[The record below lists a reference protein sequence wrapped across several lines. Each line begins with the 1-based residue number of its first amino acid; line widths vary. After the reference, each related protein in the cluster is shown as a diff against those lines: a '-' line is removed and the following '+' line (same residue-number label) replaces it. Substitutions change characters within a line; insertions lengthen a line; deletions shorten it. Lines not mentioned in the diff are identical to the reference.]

1 MHRVGYLGAS
11 LCPSV
16 SETPQRKTSF
26 IPRANACPKLRLPE
40 AAEISREKENLSARG
55 TPIAARS
62 QFLQTYTYLSTVT
75 SERGHSERQKMP
87 FPGQLMGQH
96 KEWIVKNCI
105 NAQAIQPI
113 LQPVILPSSLWT
125 SSTMSLSCLT
135 EFPAYGNQ
143 MKESTRTPAAVTVE
157 KQLVQKEIMDLPSH
171 KPELPDQHLLSQPV
185 VTLDWIQSPSQGLD
199 WSPISIIAG
208 KKSMMEADPAYSSPP
223 HITLGLATVEVKTC
237 HVASFFAL

>member
-1 MHRVGYLGAS
+1 MHRVGYLGACLS
-11 LCPSV
+11 PTV

-26 IPRANACPKLRLPE
+26 IPRANACPKLCLPE

-75 SERGHSERQKMP
+75 SERGHSERQKMT
-87 FPGQLMGQH
+87 FSGQLMGQNE
-96 KEWIVKNCI
+96 EWIVKNCI

-135 EFPAYGNQ
+135 KFLANGNQ
-143 MKESTRTPAAVTVE
+143 MKESTRTPVAVTVE
-157 KQLVQKEIMDLPSH
+157 KQLVKKERMDLPSFDDSEYPH
-171 KPELPDQHLLSQPV
+171 ERELQNLSQPV
-185 VTLDWIQSPSQGLD
+185 VTLDWSHARPLSFPGPRLVTD
-199 WSPISIIAG
+199 FY
-208 KKSMMEADPAYSSPP
+208 YSR
-223 HITLGLATVEVKTC
+223 
-237 HVASFFAL
+237 